1 MRTVQALD
9 QIQKELNAGK
19 SFIDRLKRMVNQGGS
34 LEASQVVELKATL
47 ACLIAENKPLTPL
60 EESLIL
66 MQMANYLNHCRGTG
80 IS

>member
-47 ACLIAENKPLTPL
+47 ACLIAEKKPLTPL